1 MRALTK
7 ALVSVTAAVGI
18 AAGGLATAGTATAA
32 PASAQQQ
39 AASAEVAPLAVVNL
53 GLNTTRAKHWQC
65 YLRNVGATYSP
76 GTIDGQLGTNSW
88 KAAQRLFRDL
98 GYYNDSIDGIVGPNT
113 IKGLQSFLNWIDD
126 YTGGNY
132 NLAVDGVAGPATKD
146 AFSDFNGP
154 NFCA

>member
-53 GLNTTRAKHWQC
+53 GLNIAHAKSWQC
-65 YLRNVGATYSP
+65 WLRDTGYDP
-76 GTIDGQLGTNSW
+76 GTIDGMLGTNSW
-88 KAAQRLFRDL
+88 KAAQEKFEAM
-98 GYYNDSIDGIVGPNT
+98 GYYDDSIDGIVGPNT
-113 IKGLQSFLNWIDD
+113 IKALQRYLNLHGAKLD
-126 YTGGNY
+126 
-132 NLAVDGVAGPATKD
+132 VDGIAGSATTD
-146 AFSDFNGP
+146 EFWDFAGTNR
-154 NFCA
+154 C